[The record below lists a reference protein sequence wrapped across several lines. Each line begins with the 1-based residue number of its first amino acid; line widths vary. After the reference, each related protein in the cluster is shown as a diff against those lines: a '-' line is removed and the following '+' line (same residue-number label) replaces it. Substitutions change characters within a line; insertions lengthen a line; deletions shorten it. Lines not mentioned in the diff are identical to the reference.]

1 MLAHPRCASLLVSF
15 SSKTQFVALFAVL
28 LCVFALCP
36 VSLRAQSASST
47 SVAGAVTDS
56 SGAVVVGATVKL
68 TDKATNTPH
77 SVTTNDQGRYFF
89 ANVLSGDY
97 EIAVSKTGFRIT
109 KTIVTA
115 SIGVPLTVDLRLEL
129 GSVSE
134 TVEVTATNSEL
145 QTMNASVGNTITGA
159 SLDALPSIGGDVST
173 FVALQPGVAPDGSV
187 AGAVVD
193 QSTFMLDGGNNTND
207 MDGSM
212 QVYTP
217 SFGGDPTGIAAGSG
231 LRGGGNSGGVPTG
244 VMPTPSDS
252 VEEFKVSTT
261 NQTADFNNSA
271 GAQVQVVTKRGTN
284 AWHGTGY
291 EYYLDNNFNAN
302 TWDNNTSGTPIPSF
316 HYNRFGGAVGGPLIP
331 KPILGGKTYFFFNY
345 QGFRWNNSSTIER
358 AVPSADMRAG
368 LLHFSVCNAACQADS
383 VASPPV
389 PTVFNLATGTNCGP
403 NGTTACDPR
412 GIGISPAVQQLW
424 ALMPMPNDPGCTGS
438 SITGSLFGSRCDG
451 LNEQG
456 FKANIAIPQSD
467 NFYVAR
473 IDHDFG
479 SKWHFNASYRY
490 YKLTRATTSQV
501 DIGGVFPGDT
511 LGTPAAISS
520 RPQQPW
526 YLVAGLTTNI
536 TSNTTND
543 FHFSYLRNF
552 WRWGDAG
559 GAPQFAGLG
568 GALEPLGE
576 QHYTA
581 LTPYN
586 VDTQDIRTRFWDG
599 HDYFFRDDLT
609 MLKGNHLF
617 QFGGAYQRNWDYH
630 QRTDNGGGIN
640 YTTTYQLGDTAG
652 SGLVDVSAILPAVGS
667 NGTTFKRDYAAVLGI
682 VTDAQ
687 IAYTR
692 TGNNLAL
699 NPPLT
704 PAFDKSTIPYYN
716 VYFSDSW
723 HMKPSF
729 TLTYGLG
736 WTLEMPPTEE
746 SGKQV
751 ELVDASGQDLDV
763 QAYLTQRKAA
773 ALKGQVYN
781 PQVGFALVGNT
792 ANGLKYPYNP
802 FYGSFSPRVAAAW
815 NPTFDNGLLGKMF
828 GHGKSVVRGGYS
840 RVYGRLNG
848 VDLVLVPLLG
858 TGLIQPVQCRLANMN
873 GTCGNPVT
881 AANAFRVGVDGNTA
895 PLPAASP
902 TLPQPVFPGINDVS
916 AAAGES
922 LDPHFRPNVVDS
934 FDLTVQRQLTNKI
947 LLEVGYIGRRIT
959 HEYQPININAVPY
972 MMTLGGQTF
981 ASAYAAVETTMGCV
995 QSAGACGAAG
1005 KAAAVAAVTPQAF
1018 FETALAGTG
1027 YCNGFASCTAAV
1039 TSKQFGN
1046 FSTQS
1051 VWSLWSALD
1060 KGGVGGGPICNTVG
1074 GCTNANGGLVAQG
1087 QQTTL
1092 PGFTF
1097 QRSMLNSPI
1106 IGGPVNCGTPLG
1118 TATCGG
1124 NGQLS
1129 SGVGVNAS
1137 VGHGNYNAG
1146 FVSLKMNDWHGVT
1159 LQQNFT
1165 LSKALGTGAF
1175 VQATSAY
1182 TTNDP
1187 FNLDNMYGYQGFDR
1201 KFVYNVFIVYDP
1213 PFYRSQK
1220 GFLGRALGGWSISP
1234 IFTAGSGL
1242 PLYCNTQTDAQA
1254 YGSGDGLNFFDNEQC
1269 TNISRVTQGNTVHNG
1284 VAGGTDA
1291 FGNGIAQQDCTV
1303 GSCLNIFND
1312 PVASFGQ
1319 FRAPILGVDMR
1330 RDGAGE
1336 GPTRG
1341 LPYWN
1346 MDLSVKKNIR
1356 ISERFSTEFQFLFL
1370 NVMNHLVFANPVQD
1384 ISNPGS
1390 WGVLNTQG
1398 NTPRQMEFGLRIR
1411 F

>member
-1 MLAHPRCASLLVSF
+1 MRVPPRCSSLSVCSF
-15 SSKTQFVALFAVL
+15 KMQFVAVLVAL

-36 VSLRAQSASST
+36 ASLHAQSASGT
-47 SVAGAVTDS
+47 SISGIVTDS
-56 SGAVVVGATVKL
+56 SGAVVAGAAVKL
-68 TDKATNTPH
+68 VDKATNTPRNG
-77 SVTTNDQGRYFF
+77 VTNDAGRYFF
-89 ANVLSGDY
+89 AEVPSGEYELS
-97 EIAVSKTGFRIT
+97 VSKTGFRIT

-115 SIGVPLTVDLRLEL
+115 SVGIPLTVDLKLEL
-129 GSVSE
+129 GSVAE
-134 TVEVTATNSEL
+134 TVEVTATNAEL
-145 QTMNASVGNTITGA
+145 QTMNATVGNTVSGA
-159 SLDALPSIGGDVST
+159 SLDALPAIGGDVST
-173 FVALQPGVAPDGSV
+173 FVALQPGVSPDGSV

-217 SFGGDPTGIAAGSG
+217 SFGGDPTGIAAGTG

-252 VEEFKVSTT
+252 VEEFKVSTA

-284 AWHGTGY
+284 AWHGTAY
-291 EYYLDNNFNAN
+291 EYYLDNTFNAN
-302 TWDNNTSGTPIPSF
+302 TWDNKAVLPADGGPIPNPSF
-316 HYNRFGGAVGGPLIP
+316 HYNRFGGAVGGPILP
-331 KPILGGKTYFFFNY
+331 KEILGGKTYFFANY
-345 QGFRWNNSSTIER
+345 QGFRWNNTITIER
-358 AVPSADMRAG
+358 AVPTASMRAG
-368 LLHFSVCNAACQADS
+368 ILTFGGVQY
-383 VASPPV
+383 
-389 PTVFNLATGTNCGP
+389 NLNTGTNCGP
-403 NGTTACDPR
+403 TGTAACDPR
-412 GIGISPAVQQLW
+412 GLGINSLVQQMW
-424 ALMPMPNDPGCTGS
+424 ATMPLPNDPGCGGT
-438 SITGSLFGSRCDG
+438 SITGVLAGSRCDG
-451 LNEQG
+451 VNEQG
-456 FKANIAIPQSD
+456 YKANMLVPQDD
-467 NFYVAR
+467 NFGVAR

-479 SKWHFNASYRY
+479 SKWHFNSSYRY
-490 YKLTRATTSQV
+490 YKLTRGTPSQI
-501 DIGGVFPGDT
+501 DITGGVAKSLST
-511 LGTPAAISS
+511 
-520 RPQQPW
+520 RPQKPW
-526 YLVAGLTTNI
+526 YLVAGVTTNI
-536 TSNTTND
+536 TSNLTND
-543 FHFSYLRNF
+543 FHYSYLRNF
-552 WRWGDAG
+552 WQWGDFG
-559 GAPQFAGLG
+559 GRPQFSQLG

-576 QHYTA
+576 SHYA
-581 LTPYN
+581 SLTPYN
-586 VDTQDIRTRFWDG
+586 VDTQNIRTRFWDG
-599 HDYFFRDDLT
+599 KDHFFRDDLT
-609 MLKGNHLF
+609 LLKGNHLF
-617 QFGGAYQRNWDYH
+617 QFGGAYQRNWDFH

-640 YTTTYQLGDTAG
+640 YSTTYQLGDSLG
-652 SGLVDVSAILPAVGS
+652 SGGIDLSGTKPAGVSSVRWSRDYSAI
-667 NGTTFKRDYAAVLGI
+667 TGI
-682 VTDAQ
+682 VTDSQ

-692 TGNNLAL
+692 VGANLTL
-699 NPPLT
+699 NPPGT

-746 SGKQV
+746 TGKQV
-751 ELVDASGQDLDV
+751 ELVDSSGQQLDV
-763 QAYLTQRKAA
+763 LSYLKQRKAA
-773 ALKGQVYN
+773 ALNGQVYN
-781 PQVGFALVGNT
+781 PSVGFALVGNT
-792 ANGLKYPYNP
+792 GSGQKYPYDP
-802 FYGSFSPRVAAAW
+802 FYGSFSPRIAAAW
-815 NPTFDNGLLGKMF
+815 NPNFDNGMLGKMF

-858 TGLIQPVQCRLANMN
+858 TGLIQPVQCTKAFSS
-873 GTCGNPVT
+873 GACGPGIPT
-881 AANAFRVGVDGNTA
+881 AATAFRIGVDGNVA

-916 AAAGES
+916 AAAGEA

-934 FDLTVQRQLTNKI
+934 FDFTIQRQLTNKI
-947 LLEVGYIGRRIT
+947 LFEVGYIGRRIT

-981 ASAYAAVETTMGCV
+981 AQAYAAVETAMGCV
-995 QSAGACGAAG
+995 QSAGACGANG
-1005 KAAAVAAVTPQAF
+1005 VPTVAPQPF
-1018 FETALAGTG
+1018 FETALSGTG
-1027 YCNGFASCTAAV
+1027 YCTGFSSCTAAV
-1039 TSKQFGN
+1039 ATKQAGN
-1046 FSTQS
+1046 FSLQK

-1060 KGGVGGGPICNTVG
+1060 NGGIGGGPG
-1074 GCTNANGGLVAQG
+1074 G
-1087 QQTTL
+1087 TTL
-1092 PGFTF
+1092 PGFNF

-1106 IGGPVNCGTPLG
+1106 VNSAFGS
-1118 TATCGG
+1118 

-1159 LQQNFT
+1159 LQQNLTF
-1165 LSKALGTGAF
+1165 SKALGTGAF
-1175 VQATSAY
+1175 VQATSEY
-1182 TTNDP
+1182 TPNDP

-1201 KFVYNVFIVYDP
+1201 KFVYNVFLVYDP

-1220 GFLGRALGGWSISP
+1220 GFIGRALGGWSIAP

-1254 YGSGDGLNFFDNEQC
+1254 YGSGDGVNFFDNEQC
-1269 TNISRVTQGNTVHNG
+1269 TNTTKVTQGNGVFNN

-1291 FGNGIAQQDCTV
+1291 FGNGIGQQDCTA
-1303 GSCLNIFND
+1303 GSCLNVFRD

-1319 FRAPILGVDMR
+1319 FRAPILGVDTR

-1336 GPTRG
+1336 GPIRA

-1346 MDLSVKKNIR
+1346 VDLSVKKNIR

-1370 NVMNHLVFANPVQD
+1370 NVFNHVIFANPTLD
-1384 ISNPGS
+1384 LSAPGS
-1390 WGVLNTQG
+1390 WGVLSSQG
-1398 NTPRQMEFGLRIR
+1398 NTPRQMEFGLRFR